1 MALKVISLAGI
12 HPEPLADYLKAIGV
26 LRLVSE
32 QVDPDARGWWNGDDF
47 QLASNLDADEL
58 VNFFLIDYQPTPL
71 ISRWNGGSGFFA
83 ADRKGSWHKG
93 FEPMMKS
100 TAKRFADYRL
110 AINLGHQLL
119 GERDEKFESN
129 QSDLKDAFL
138 RKSRS
143 NFRGC
148 AGEWLRAAMSI
159 NAEGSPVYPRPGD
172 RRQRRTAGFH
182 E

>member
-1 MALKVISLAGI
+1 
-12 HPEPLADYLKAIGV
+12 
-26 LRLVSE
+26 
-32 QVDPDARGWWNGDDF
+32 
-47 QLASNLDADEL
+47 
-58 VNFFLIDYQPTPL
+58 
-71 ISRWNGGSGFFA
+71 
-83 ADRKGSWHKG
+83 
-93 FEPMMKS
+93 MMKS

-143 NFRGC
+143 NFRGR

-159 NAEGSPVYPRPGD
+159 NAEGSPVYPALLGTGGNDGRLDFTNNFMQRLAELFDLTSEMGAAFLRP
-172 RRQRRTAGFH
+172 TLLCENH
-182 E
+182 C